1 VVELSWADRLDE
13 SGVAAVAALIDA
25 ATEADGVSP
34 VSEHVL
40 LHLRHEQGG
49 ASGAVPMGASGADSM
64 GGGGADSMGGGA
76 DSMGAGGA
84 ATNLLARDGAGL
96 AGYAHLD
103 LTDQFGGVTGEL
115 VVHPRHRG
123 HGVATKLVS
132 AMLDRMDRAGSSGR
146 LRLWAHGEHPGA
158 VRLAER
164 FGFTRARVLLQ
175 LRRSLLSSLPRPTLP
190 DGVRLRPF
198 VMGADE
204 QRFVEVNNRAFAWH
218 PEQGGWDVEQVRI
231 REAEPWFDPEGFLL
245 AVDADDRLL
254 GFHWTKIHGDIA
266 RPAGHGKS
274 EPIGE
279 VYVLGVDPSAHGRG
293 LGLGLTLAGL
303 RHLRDKGLREVM
315 LYVEADNEAAVA
327 MYRKLGFTDWD
338 TDVAYLRTFQS

>member
-1 VVELSWADRLDE
+1 VVELIWTDRLHE
-13 SGVAAVAALIDA
+13 SGVAEVAALIDA
-25 ATEADGVSP
+25 AAEADGKSP

-40 LHLRHEQGG
+40 LHLRHESGGDGG
-49 ASGAVPMGASGADSM
+49 AVAARTSDPVTTGVSDPVTAGASDAI
-64 GGGGADSMGGGA
+64 
-76 DSMGAGGA
+76 
-84 ATNLLARDGAGL
+84 TNLLARDGVGL

-103 LTDQFGGVTGEL
+103 LTDQLGGVTGEL

-123 HGVATKLVS
+123 HGVATTLVS
-132 AMLDRMDRAGSSGR
+132 AVLDRMDRLALAGPASGG

-175 LRRSLLSSLPRPTLP
+175 LRRSLLSPLERPSLP

-198 VMGADE
+198 VVGADE

-218 PEQGGWDVEQVRI
+218 PEQGGWDVEQVRM
-231 REAEPWFDPEGFLL
+231 RETEPWFDPEGFLL

-254 GFHWTKIHGDIA
+254 GFHWTKVHGE
-266 RPAGHGKS
+266 S

-279 VYVLGVDPSAHGRG
+279 VYVLGVDPSEHGRG

-303 RHLRDKGLREVM
+303 HYLRGRGLREVM
-315 LYVEADNEAAVA
+315 LYVEADNEAAVT
-327 MYRKLGFTDWD
+327 MYYKLGFTNWH
-338 TDVAYLRTFQS
+338 TDVAYSRSSRS

>member
-1 VVELSWADRLDE
+1 VVELSWVDRLDE
-13 SGVAAVAALIDA
+13 FGVAEVAALIDA

-40 LHLRHEQGG
+40 LHLRHEPG
-49 ASGAVPMGASGADSM
+49 S
-64 GGGGADSMGGGA
+64 
-76 DSMGAGGA
+76 AGG
-84 ATNLLARDGAGL
+84 ATNLLARDGAVL

-103 LTDQFGGVTGEL
+103 LTDQFGGATGEL
-115 VVHPRHRG
+115 VVHPRHRR
-123 HGVATKLVS
+123 HGVATTLVG
-132 AMLDRMDRAGSSGR
+132 AVLDRMDRVGSDGAAGAHRHSDW
-146 LRLWAHGEHPGA
+146 LRLWAHGKHPGA

-175 LRRSLLSSLPRPTLP
+175 LRRSLLSPLERPRLP

-198 VMGADE
+198 VVGADE

-218 PEQGGWDVEQVRI
+218 PEQGGWDVESVRI

-245 AVDADDRLL
+245 AVDGEDRLL
-254 GFHWTKIHGDIA
+254 GFHWTKVHS
-266 RPAGHGKS
+266 KS
-274 EPIGE
+274 EPPIGE

-293 LGLGLTLAGL
+293 LGVGLTLAGL
-303 RHLRDKGLREVM
+303 HHLRGKGLREVM

-327 MYRKLGFTDWD
+327 MYRKLGFANWD
-338 TDVAYLRTFQS
+338 TDVAYLRHLLS

>member
-1 VVELSWADRLDE
+1 MVELSWVDRLDE
-13 SGVAAVAALIDA
+13 SDVADVAALIDA
-25 ATEADGVSP
+25 AAETDGVSP

-40 LHLRHEQGG
+40 LHLHREPGG
-49 ASGAVPMGASGADSM
+49 AVTMGAGGAVTMGA
-64 GGGGADSMGGGA
+64 GGAATMGAGGA
-76 DSMGAGGA
+76 ATMGAGGA
-84 ATNLLARDGAGL
+84 ATNLLARDAVGL

-103 LTDQFGGVTGEL
+103 LTDQFGGATGEL
-115 VVHPRHRG
+115 VVHPRHRR

-132 AMLDRMDRAGSSGR
+132 AVLDRMDREGSGSGR

-175 LRRSLLSSLPRPTLP
+175 LRRSLRAPLERPRLP

-198 VMGADE
+198 VAGVDE

-218 PEQGGWDVEQVRI
+218 PEQGGWDAEQVRI

-245 AVDADDRLL
+245 AVDDSDRLL
-254 GFHWTKIHGDIA
+254 GFHWTKVHS
-266 RPAGHGKS
+266 KS
-274 EPIGE
+274 KPIGE

-293 LGLGLTLAGL
+293 LGVGLTLAGL
-303 RHLRDKGLREVM
+303 HHLRDKGLREVM
-315 LYVEADNEAAVA
+315 LYVDADNGAAVA

-338 TDVAYLRTFQS
+338 TDVAFLR